1 MKGNLLSHVIAY
13 RSSNIVCNPGSAF
26 KKRKSWQRFCRQQ
39 IQFMVSA
46 SSARYENFI
55 QFMSDLLRETQS
67 MMGQTLMFLLTLINY
82 RSAPRLP
89 FHKTSSKTPH
99 NPGERGT
106 APCMHSK

>member
-1 MKGNLLSHVIAY
+1 
-13 RSSNIVCNPGSAF
+13 
-26 KKRKSWQRFCRQQ
+26 
-39 IQFMVSA
+39 
-46 SSARYENFI
+46 
-55 QFMSDLLRETQS
+55 MSDLLRETQS